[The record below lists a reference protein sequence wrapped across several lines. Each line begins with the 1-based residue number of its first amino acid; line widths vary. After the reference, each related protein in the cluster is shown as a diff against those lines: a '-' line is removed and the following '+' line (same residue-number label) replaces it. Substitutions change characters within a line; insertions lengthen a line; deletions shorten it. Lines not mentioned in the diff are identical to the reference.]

1 MGWIEYTG
9 NSDLSYFNLENIVS
23 LYVDSEAQLG
33 QYQVQ
38 AKLVTG
44 ETFVLGTKQTK
55 EQANAALKEL
65 IGVVVKIG

>member
-9 NSDLSYFNLENIVS
+9 NSDLSYVNLENIVS
-23 LYVDSEAQLG
+23 LYVDSEAQPG

-44 ETFVLGTKQTK
+44 ETLVLGTKQTK

-65 IGVVVKIG
+65 IGVVVNIG